1 MDLTAIYFQAKRFYN
16 VLSDIF
22 TEKCERDQN
31 EMQTLEKY
39 WNYLIENRQQ
49 NVEYF
54 KACVGVLPKA
64 GPKETEN
71 FPLNTQPMVFR
82 SDSSD
87 GYVEPSKNQWPVYV
101 AGDSINGAVGVE
113 VKSQLGSLTFCVCVT
128 YEATFRT
135 VSMPSNGEETETIE
149 VLFSR
154 AFSSAPID
162 INCEELFLH
171 GETDLEIEREN
182 RIIIFPFDLAIVP
195 HVEPSI
201 QLFGDSV
208 KICQIHAIYTRVR
221 IYSEEGLLKSV
232 KTNSAGLWIEP
243 KPERKYTSLKLDE
256 VILKRDIHTGLFGTS
271 GKISCVLKLPRNYFS
286 SEEIM
291 KLTLVVTNESSQD
304 IENVAGSLS
313 LEGKWSD
320 HCFIYK
326 TEIVRGPGIASKDQ
340 KTIDLDI
347 STGFPALSNW
357 LLPISC
363 SRSSSAEFAYNLNVV
378 LVRKGFRRNIVTQ
391 VPVYRI
397 SKSQFF

>member
-1 MDLTAIYFQAKRFYN
+1 MDLTALYFQAKCFYD
-16 VLSDIF
+16 VLNDIF
-22 TEKCERDQN
+22 TEKYEGYQN
-31 EMQTLEKY
+31 EIQTLEKY

-54 KACVGVLPKA
+54 KTCVGVLPKA
-64 GPKETEN
+64 GPKETEY

-87 GYVEPSKNQWPVYV
+87 GYVESGNNQWPVYV
-101 AGDSINGAVGVE
+101 AGESINGAVGVE
-113 VKSQLGSLTFCVCVT
+113 VKGQLGILTFCVCVT

-135 VSMPSNGEETETIE
+135 MSRSSNGEETETIE

-154 AFSSAPID
+154 SFSSAPIE
-162 INCEELFLH
+162 INCEELFPH
-171 GETDLEIEREN
+171 GETDLEKRM
-182 RIIIFPFDLAIVP
+182 IIFPFDLAIVP

-201 QLFGDSV
+201 QPFGDSV

-232 KTNSAGLWIEP
+232 KTNSTGLWIEP
-243 KPERKYTSLKLDE
+243 RPERKYTSLKLDG
-256 VILKRDIHTGLFGTS
+256 VILKRDFHTGLFGTS
-271 GKISCVLKLPRNYFS
+271 GKISCVLKLPQNYFS
-286 SEEIM
+286 FEEII
-291 KLTLVVTNESSQD
+291 KLTLDVTNESSQD
-304 IENVAGSLS
+304 IESVAGSLS
-313 LEGKWSD
+313 LECKWSD
-320 HCFIYK
+320 RCFIYK
-326 TEIVRGPGIASKDQ
+326 TEIVRSPGIASNDQ

-363 SRSSSAEFAYNLNVV
+363 SRSSSAEFAYSLNIV
-378 LVRKGFRRNIVTQ
+378 LVRKGFRRNIVTRM
-391 VPVYRI
+391 PVYRI